1 MCGILLHALRNKGC
15 HPSQAR
21 AGGWQAGRPSRL
33 AAGTELAGSHAITIA
48 LRLRTKLLKQV
59 K

>member
-1 MCGILLHALRNKGC
+1 MFGILDAYAALRNKGC

-21 AGGWQAGRPSRL
+21 AGWQQQAQ
-33 AAGTELAGSHAITIA
+33 GSHAITIA

>member
-1 MCGILLHALRNKGC
+1 MFGIFDAALRNKGC

-21 AGGWQAGRPSRL
+21 AGWQAGRPSRL